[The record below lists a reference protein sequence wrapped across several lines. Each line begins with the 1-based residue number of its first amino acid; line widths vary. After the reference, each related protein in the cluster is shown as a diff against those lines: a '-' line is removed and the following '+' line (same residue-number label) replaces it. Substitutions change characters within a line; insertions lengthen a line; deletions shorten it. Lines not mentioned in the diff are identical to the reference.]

1 MITIGEIKKKII
13 TLLNDNN
20 ILDSQFEAIS
30 MISFSLGINNQKA
43 IIENDLEISNAE
55 NKTINKLLEKRING
69 YPLAYLINEKH
80 FFNRDFILW
89 NSF

>member
-43 IIENDLEISNAE
+43 IIENDLEISNEE
-55 NKTINKLLEKRING
+55 NRTIKRIN
-69 YPLAYLINEKH
+69 
-80 FFNRDFILW
+80 FI
-89 NSF
+89 